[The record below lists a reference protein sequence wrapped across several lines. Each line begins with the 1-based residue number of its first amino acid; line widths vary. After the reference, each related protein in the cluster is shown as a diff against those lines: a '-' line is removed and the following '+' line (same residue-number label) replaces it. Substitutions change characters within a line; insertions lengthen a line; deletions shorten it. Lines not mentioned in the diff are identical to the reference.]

1 MIRTILVLLH
11 VTLFLICSIPMM
23 LIELIIGKFN
33 PEAKDKSS
41 LALVQW
47 AFRGVLFL
55 SGTKVIVQ
63 GEENIP
69 ADTPVLYVGNH
80 RSFFD
85 IITTYV
91 RVPRPTGYVAKIET
105 KKVPLLNVWMMFLHC
120 VFLDRKDIK
129 QGLKTILL
137 AVEKAKSGKSMCI
150 FPEGTR
156 NKTPDTF
163 LPFHDASFKI
173 ADKAGIPVVPMTLV
187 GTGEIFEDHLPKI
200 KKGTVVIS
208 YGKPF
213 YIKDLDKEQQKKI
226 GEYTK
231 QIISDTYFEIKK
243 SMEN

>member
-1 MIRTILVLLH
+1 MIRFILVVIH
-11 VTLFLICSIPMM
+11 VVLFLILSMPAM

-33 PEAKDKSS
+33 PDLKDRSS
-41 LALVQW
+41 LALVNW

-55 SGTKVIVQ
+55 AGTKVIVK
-63 GEENIP
+63 GKENIP
-69 ADTPVLYVGNH
+69 SDTPVLYVGNH

-85 IITTYV
+85 IVTTYIQ
-91 RVPRPTGYVAKIET
+91 VPRPTGYVAKLET
-105 KKVPLLNVWMMFLHC
+105 KKVPLLNVWMIFLHC
-120 VFLDRKDIK
+120 VFLDRNNIK
-129 QGLKTILL
+129 EGLKTILL

-156 NKTPDTF
+156 NKTEGTF

-173 ADKAGIPVVPMTLV
+173 AERADIPVVPMTLV
-187 GTGEIFEDHLPKI
+187 GTGEIFEDHFPAI

-213 YIKDLDKEQQKKI
+213 YIKDLEKEQRKKI

-243 SMEN
+243 EMQM

>member
-1 MIRTILVLLH
+1 MIRTILVFIH
-11 VTLFLICSIPMM
+11 VVLFLVCSIPVM
-23 LIELIIGKFN
+23 LVELIIGKFN
-33 PEAKDKSS
+33 PDLKDRSS
-41 LALVQW
+41 LALVKW
-47 AFRGVLFL
+47 AFRGIIFL
-55 SGTKVIVQ
+55 SGTKVIVK

-69 ADTPVLYVGNH
+69 TDTPVLYVGNH
-80 RSFFD
+80 RSYYD
-85 IITTYV
+85 IILTYV
-91 RVPRPTGYVAKIET
+91 RVPRITGYVAKLET
-105 KKVPLLNVWMMFLHC
+105 KKVPLLNVWMSYLHC

-137 AVEKAKSGKSMCI
+137 AVDKAKSGKSMCI

-173 ADKAGIPVVPMTLV
+173 ADRAGIPVVPMTLV
-187 GTGEIFEDHLPKI
+187 GTGEIFEDHLPSI
-200 KKGTVVIS
+200 KKSTVVIS

-213 YIKDLDKEQQKKI
+213 YIKDLEKEQQKKI

-243 SMEN
+243 EMQA